1 MTTSSQRS
9 TIVTVV
15 AIYSLIL
22 AVFSLCAS
30 LPVIGLGSLTGS
42 LGQIASQSGQELTA
56 EEQQALA
63 AVTGTGGA
71 LVTIIGILLLV
82 IAIALLVDA
91 VGLFQTKPW
100 SWMLTVVLYGIY
112 VVLTV
117 VSWITSG
124 SFNVLGLVFVVIAA
138 LIIFL
143 FWTNADVKR
152 TLGKV

>member
-1 MTTSSQRS
+1 MSASSQKS

-22 AVFSLCAS
+22 AIFSLCVA

-42 LGQIASQSGQELTA
+42 LGQIASQTAQELSA

-63 AVTGTGGA
+63 VVSGAGGA
-71 LVTIIGILLLV
+71 LVTILGLLFLV

-91 VGLFQTKPW
+91 VGLFQSKPW

-117 VSWITSG
+117 INWISNS
-124 SFNVLGLVFVVIAA
+124 SFNILGLVFVVIAA

>member
-1 MTTSSQRS
+1 MNTSSQRS

-15 AIYSLIL
+15 AIYSLVL
-22 AVFSLCAS
+22 AIFSLCAA

-42 LGQIASQSGQELTA
+42 LGQIASQTGEELTA
-56 EEQQALA
+56 QEQEALA
-63 AVTGTGGA
+63 AVSGVGGA
-71 LVTIIGILLLV
+71 LVTVIGLLLLV

-112 VVLTV
+112 VVLTIIT
-117 VSWITSG
+117 WIANN
-124 SFNVLGLVFVVIAA
+124 SFNILSLVFVVIAA